1 MDLPSFHHGS
11 GAPRDSAAVDL
22 ILGARK
28 VKPICVLVADDHALV
43 RAGIRA
49 LAEQIEGV
57 EVIGETGNGRE
68 ALELIAEHRPGIVLL
83 DLTMPELNGF
93 EVLERTHRDFPD
105 VNVIVL
111 TVHEAEEYALR
122 ALKLGAMGYLPKS
135 AASTELELAIMTVRA
150 NEKYV
155 SPELSRRAFLEHAT
169 DTFQSRGAGT
179 ELTPRQIEVLRM
191 IADGKTTKDIA
202 RALEISVKTVES
214 HRAQLMDRL
223 NIHDVAGLVRHAI
236 KVGLVTIDGI
246 SQVFPDDR

>member
-1 MDLPSFHHGS
+1 MESV
-11 GAPRDSAAVDL
+11 R
-22 ILGARK
+22 
-28 VKPICVLVADDHALV
+28 VLVADDHALV

-57 EVIGETGNGRE
+57 EVIAETGNGRD
-68 ALELIAEHRPGIVLL
+68 ALRLITEHRPKIVLL

-93 EVLERTHRDFPD
+93 DVLDRTCRDFPE
-105 VNVIVL
+105 VSVIVL
-111 TVHEAEEYALR
+111 TVHEGEEYALR

-135 AASTELELAIMTVRA
+135 AASTELELAIMTVLA

-155 SPELSRRAFLEHAT
+155 SPELSRRTFLEHAK
-169 DTFQSRGAGT
+169 DAAQSRSAA
-179 ELTPRQIEVLRM
+179 ELTPRQIEVLRL

-202 RALEISVKTVES
+202 RSLQISVKTVES

-236 KVGLVTIDGI
+236 KMGLVTIDGV
-246 SQVFPDDR
+246 SQVFPHDI